1 MDKKMTDSVFLVY
14 HGVTIKLTPD
24 DDVVETGWEIG
35 QYADNLGRRI
45 AYYEVR
51 HRRAM
56 TDSEYTEMIRR
67 VKEIVR

>member
-1 MDKKMTDSVFLVY
+1 MTDVVFLI
-14 HGVTIKLTPD
+14 HNGVVIKLTPD
-24 DDVVETGWEIG
+24 DVGEAGWEIG
-35 QYADNLGRRI
+35 HYADNLGRRM

-51 HRRAM
+51 HRPTM

>member
-45 AYYEVR
+45 ARPSGCGSTRGFGTVR
-51 HRRAM
+51 THWAV
-56 TDSEYTEMIRR
+56 S
-67 VKEIVR
+67 

>member
-1 MDKKMTDSVFLVY
+1 MTDVVFLI
-14 HGVTIKLTPD
+14 HNGVVIKLTPD
-24 DDVVETGWEIG
+24 DVVEAGWEIG
-35 QYADNLGRRI
+35 HYADNLGRRM

-51 HRRAM
+51 HRPTM

>member
-1 MDKKMTDSVFLVY
+1 MTDSVFLVY

-24 DDVVETGWEIG
+24 DDVVEAGWEIG
-35 QYADNLGRRI
+35 QCADNLGRRM

-51 HRRAM
+51 HRPTM
-56 TDSEYTEMIRR
+56 SDSEYTEMIRR

>member
-1 MDKKMTDSVFLVY
+1 MTDVVFLI
-14 HGVTIKLTPD
+14 HNGVVIKFTPYD
-24 DDVVETGWEIG
+24 DDVEAGWEIG
-35 QYADNLGRRI
+35 HYADNLGRRM

>member
-1 MDKKMTDSVFLVY
+1 MIDPDFLIHNGAV
-14 HGVTIKLTPD
+14 IKFTPD
-24 DDVVETGWEIG
+24 DDVVGARWELG
-35 QYADNLGRRI
+35 QYADTFGRRM

-51 HRRAM
+51 HRPTM

>member
-1 MDKKMTDSVFLVY
+1 MTDVVFLI
-14 HGVTIKLTPD
+14 HNGVVIKLTPY
-24 DDVVETGWEIG
+24 DDVVEAAWEIG
-35 QYADNLGRRI
+35 HYADNLGRRM

>member
-1 MDKKMTDSVFLVY
+1 MTDVVFLI
-14 HGVTIKLTPD
+14 HNGVVIKFTPD
-24 DDVVETGWEIG
+24 EDALEKGWELG
-35 QYADNLGRRI
+35 HYADNLGRRM

-67 VKEIVR
+67 IKEIVR

>member
-1 MDKKMTDSVFLVY
+1 MSSADPDFIIANGAIVKFVPDEEVKKGTL
-14 HGVTIKLTPD
+14 LL
-24 DDVVETGWEIG
+24 G
-35 QYADNLGRRI
+35 QYADTLGRRM

-51 HRRAM
+51 HRPTM

>member
-1 MDKKMTDSVFLVY
+1 MTDPVFLI
-14 HGVTIKLTPD
+14 HNGVVIKLTPD
-24 DDVVETGWEIG
+24 DDVAKTGWELG
-35 QYADNLGRRI
+35 QYVDNLGRRM

-51 HRRAM
+51 HHSTM

>member
-1 MDKKMTDSVFLVY
+1 MTDVVFLI
-14 HGVTIKLTPD
+14 HNGVVIKLTPD
-24 DDVVETGWEIG
+24 DDAPKTGWELG

-56 TDSEYTEMIRR
+56 ADSEYTEMIRR